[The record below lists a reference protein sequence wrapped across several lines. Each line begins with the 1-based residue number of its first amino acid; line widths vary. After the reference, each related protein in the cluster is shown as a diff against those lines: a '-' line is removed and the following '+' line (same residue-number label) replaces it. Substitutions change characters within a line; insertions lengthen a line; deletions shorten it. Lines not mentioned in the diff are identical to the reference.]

1 MKKQLLSVALTL
13 CFGMVRGQVVAVALT
28 QHEIDALKG
37 HSKEIMEKA
46 NKLAEEETMRTH
58 MQYRVL
64 RKDEE
69 RLRQYILHREIRKCC
84 YDFIF
89 PDSLRHRV
97 ANKMSIDEF
106 YADSV
111 NTVLL
116 TAGNSYISGDN
127 VTFALHRAKDIELD
141 EASRDTIMKRAL
153 DMAQRLRKNPR
164 LDLWDEEMAVL
175 TQTLSSRQIDKLF
188 YARHYPEIAREVNDG
203 WKRLEKAGLTE
214 QLDST
219 QEIIKARMY
228 YSLRH
233 KINDI
238 YRGNRTARRQN
249 LAEIAKQMPQM
260 VRMVDAL
267 DRKEKMIK
275 EEENNK
281 TIGKE
286 FVW

>member
-1 MKKQLLSVALTL
+1 MKRKLLLSIALAMSYGVAQ
-13 CFGMVRGQVVAVALT
+13 GQVVAVT
-28 QHEIDALKG
+28 RHEIDALKE
-37 HSKEIMEKA
+37 HSKEIMEQA
-46 NKLAEEETMRTH
+46 NHLAEEETMRTH

-69 RLRQYILHREIRKCC
+69 RLARYIREREIRKCC

-89 PDSLRHRV
+89 PDSLKHRV

-111 NTVLL
+111 NTILIA
-116 TAGNSYISGDN
+116 AGNPYISGEN

-141 EASRDTIMKRAL
+141 EASRDTIMEKAL
-153 DMAQRLRKNPR
+153 DMSRRLRKNPR

-175 TQTLSSRQIDKLF
+175 TKTLSSRQIDKFF
-188 YARHYPEIAREVNDG
+188 YARHYQEIAREVSDG
-203 WKRLEKAGLTE
+203 WRRLDEAGLTE
-214 QLDST
+214 QLDSV
-219 QEIIKARMY
+219 QDIIQARMY

-233 KINDI
+233 KVTDI
-238 YRGNRTARRQN
+238 YRNNRTVRRQS
-249 LAEIAKQMPQM
+249 LAELAKQMPQM
-260 VRMVDAL
+260 VKMVDAL
-267 DRKEKMIK
+267 DKKEKIRK
-275 EEENNK
+275 EEEKNK